1 MSDKDLNEI
10 QTKIALLEKDAKTGE
25 QIHRRLEIAI
35 DKLSDCAI
43 SLKGMLAQQEQKLTK
58 AEQTDEDIF
67 ITLEAR
73 RKEWDNDLKELHS
86 RITTNT
92 KELREHQIQSE
103 NNMLN
108 ELRHMRQQLSE
119 RVGVLEKWR
128 WLIIGGSIIIGLMMS
143 NPSGNLW
150 DFLNQSLDFF
160 HSFCYNISMSS
171 YIDIKFINLLSTRLP
186 KFKRKS
192 EYLFNF
198 RCPHCGDSQKSL
210 TKARGFVYKKE

>member
-1 MSDKDLNEI
+1 MSDDLNEI
-10 QTKIALLEKDAKTGE
+10 QTKIAFLEKDAKTGE

-67 ITLEAR
+67 ITIESR

-143 NPSGNLW
+143 NPSGNILE
-150 DFLNQSLDFF
+150 FF
-160 HSFCYNISMSS
+160 S
-171 YIDIKFINLLSTRLP
+171 
-186 KFKRKS
+186 
-192 EYLFNF
+192 
-198 RCPHCGDSQKSL
+198 
-210 TKARGFVYKKE
+210 

>member
-1 MSDKDLNEI
+1 MADDLSKI

-67 ITLEAR
+67 ITLESR
-73 RKEWDNDLKELHS
+73 RKEWDNDLKDLHA

-92 KELREHQIQSE
+92 KELRQHQIQSE

-108 ELRHMRQQLSE
+108 ELRNMRQQLSE

-143 NPSGNLW
+143 NPSGNILE
-150 DFLNQSLDFF
+150 FF
-160 HSFCYNISMSS
+160 S
-171 YIDIKFINLLSTRLP
+171 
-186 KFKRKS
+186 
-192 EYLFNF
+192 
-198 RCPHCGDSQKSL
+198 
-210 TKARGFVYKKE
+210 

>member
-10 QTKIALLEKDAKTGE
+10 QTKIALLEKDSKTAE

-150 DFLNQSLDFF
+150 EFLN
-160 HSFCYNISMSS
+160 
-171 YIDIKFINLLSTRLP
+171 
-186 KFKRKS
+186 
-192 EYLFNF
+192 
-198 RCPHCGDSQKSL
+198 
-210 TKARGFVYKKE
+210 

>member
-1 MSDKDLNEI
+1 MTDDLSKI

-143 NPSGNLW
+143 NPSGNIW
-150 DFLNQSLDFF
+150 EFF
-160 HSFCYNISMSS
+160 S
-171 YIDIKFINLLSTRLP
+171 
-186 KFKRKS
+186 
-192 EYLFNF
+192 
-198 RCPHCGDSQKSL
+198 
-210 TKARGFVYKKE
+210 